1 MKKSAVISSILI
13 LCTIFAAGS
22 GLAFVKYR
30 SIQASM
36 NQGGMEPPMAVQVI
50 EATAAQWVPKSKLV
64 GSVFARR
71 SISLSNEVAGTVK
84 EVLFDSG
91 DVVEQGQILVKMD
104 TSTEE
109 ADLLAAEASVRV
121 AQAQIKVAEA
131 EVTAVEAS
139 MKFSEAEMRRMK
151 QAVDAR
157 AAAETTLERAQAD
170 FERFKA
176 QVIQAK
182 SNVESADSQL
192 EQAKARIVQ
201 LKTALAKKI
210 LLAPFKA
217 RVSIRNVHVGQY
229 VGEGTIIADLQGI
242 DDTTYL
248 DFAIPQDQ
256 VWRVTPGMKL
266 EARSEVFA
274 GGSSMI
280 TVQAIDSSVDRS
292 TRNVRIRAIVDNK
305 DERFKPGTYID
316 VEVPIGMPEEHIK
329 IPLTAIRRASY
340 GDHVFI
346 ISQGENPEELRA
358 KQRFITAG
366 AVQGNEVFVLSGL
379 EKGDKI
385 AADGSFKLR
394 DGALVM
400 IGQDPPAPPA
410 GDQTQRAGK

>member
-13 LCTIFAAGS
+13 LCTLVAVGA

-30 SIQASM
+30 SFQSSAG
-36 NQGGMEPPMAVQVI
+36 QGGMEPPMAVQVI
-50 EATAAQWVPKSKLV
+50 QATTAQWVPKSKLV

-71 SISLSNEVAGTVK
+71 SITLSNEVSGTVK

-91 DVVEQGQILVKMD
+91 DIVEQGQVLLKMD

-151 QAVDAR
+151 QAVEAR

-176 QVIQAK
+176 QVIQAQ
-182 SNVESADSQL
+182 SNVESAVSQL

-217 RVSIRNVHVGQY
+217 RVSIRSVHEGQY
-229 VGEGTIIADLQGI
+229 VGEGTTIADLQGI

-256 VWRVTPGMKL
+256 VWRVTPGMQV

-274 GGSSMI
+274 GGASLI

-292 TRNVRIRAIVDNK
+292 TRNVRVRAVVDNK
-305 DERFKPGTYID
+305 DGRLKPGTYID
-316 VEVPIGMPEEHIK
+316 VEVPIGAPESHIK
-329 IPLTAIRRASY
+329 IPLTAVRRASY

-346 ISQGENPEELRA
+346 ISPGEKPEELRA

-366 AVQGNEVFVLSGL
+366 AVVGNEVFVLSGI
-379 EKGDKI
+379 ENGEKI

-400 IGQDPPAPPA
+400 IGQDPPSRPA
-410 GDQTQRAGK
+410 GDQSRQAGK